1 MGERA
6 YIVTQS
12 VKKLKKEEKEWALS
26 QQGFKQVSDD
36 TPVDITKLPEDDKD
50 LYYKDEPMPKKTAP
64 TSDCNLFSEIRSLS
78 NIDPQQTGGTGTK
91 CWTLEKRKEIG
102 RIPITRHVLLE
113 KWQLQKMEKL
123 WM

>member
-50 LYYKDEPMPKKTAP
+50 LYYKDEPMQKKLHQHLIVTYSPKYALYQI
-64 TSDCNLFSEIRSLS
+64 SIRSKQAERAQNVGLWKS
-78 NIDPQQTGGTGTK
+78 
-91 CWTLEKRKEIG
+91 EKKSE
-102 RIPITRHVLLE
+102 E
-113 KWQLQKMEKL
+113 SQ
-123 WM
+123 